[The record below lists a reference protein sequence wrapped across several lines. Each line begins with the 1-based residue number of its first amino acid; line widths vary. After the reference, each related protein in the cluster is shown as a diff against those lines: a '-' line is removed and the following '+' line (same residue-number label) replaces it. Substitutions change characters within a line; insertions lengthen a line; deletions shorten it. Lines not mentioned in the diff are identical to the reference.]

1 MKQPHKMMI
10 LSNTEMSLL
19 EEVSLRLVKF
29 LKLFDYQLILKY
41 NNLHGQRVLGTEIS
55 LIALST
61 KL

>member
-1 MKQPHKMMI
+1 MKPPHKMMI
-10 LSNTEMSLL
+10 LYNTEMSLF
-19 EEVSLRLVKF
+19 EEVGLRLVKF

-41 NNLHGQRVLGTEIS
+41 NNLHGLRVLGTEIS